1 MWHSRLSLLLACVVT
16 FAAPPVAAEVFKC
29 TPSAG
34 KVEYRD
40 YPCDG
45 GAAAGEKVDA
55 RANTIGTGESLDSI
69 RARNARMK
77 QRMDTRRSRE
87 EQAAAREHD
96 ARERAFY
103 EERAHRDRQAI
114 ADAVRESNNGGAIYW
129 PGYVPPRRRIEPPPP
144 PVRVPPPAIVTRRK
158 DG

>member
-1 MWHSRLSLLLACVVT
+1 MWHSRILLLACAVT
-16 FAAPPVAAEVFKC
+16 FAAAPVAAEVFKC
-29 TPSAG
+29 TLSAG

-45 GAAAGEKVDA
+45 GPAAGEKVDA

-69 RARNARMK
+69 RARDARMK
-77 QRMDTRRSRE
+77 QRMETRRSDE
-87 EQAAAREHD
+87 EQAAARERE

-103 EERAHRDRQAI
+103 EERAHRDRQAM
-114 ADAVRESNNGGAIYW
+114 ADAVRESNSGGAIYW
-129 PGYVPPRRRIEPPPP
+129 PGYVPPRRRIDPPPPP
-144 PVRVPPPAIVTRRK
+144 PVRVPPPAIVTKRK